1 MKYFVIINDF
11 VGGGGFAGTS
21 FGFDSLEEAK
31 KYAKL
36 LTINYTIIK
45 GDIVEKKY

>member
-1 MKYFVIINDF
+1 MKFFVVITDF
-11 VGGGGFAGTS
+11 VSGGGLAGRS
-21 FGFDSLEEAK
+21 LGFDSLEEAQ

-36 LTINYTIIK
+36 LTSNYTIIK

>member
-1 MKYFVIINDF
+1 MKFFIIINDF
-11 VGGGGFAGTS
+11 VSGGGFAGTS

-31 KYAKL
+31 EYAKS
-36 LTINYTIIK
+36 LTSDYTIIK